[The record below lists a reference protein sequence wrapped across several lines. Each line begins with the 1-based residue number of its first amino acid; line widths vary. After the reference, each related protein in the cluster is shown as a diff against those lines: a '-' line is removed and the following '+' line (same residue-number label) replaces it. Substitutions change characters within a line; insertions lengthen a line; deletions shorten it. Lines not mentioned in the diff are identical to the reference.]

1 MYILI
6 KNMQKLIVLL
16 ASKEAALTL
25 QLVKKKTA
33 AAKYIKITMT
43 KQGTKAKIQMFNK
56 HDKYPSYY

>member
-1 MYILI
+1 
-6 KNMQKLIVLL
+6 MQKLIVLL